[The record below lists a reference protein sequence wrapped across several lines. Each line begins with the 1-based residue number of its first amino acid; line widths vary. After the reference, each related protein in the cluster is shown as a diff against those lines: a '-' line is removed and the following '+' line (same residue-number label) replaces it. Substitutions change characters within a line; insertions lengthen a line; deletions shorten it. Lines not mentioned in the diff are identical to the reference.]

1 MAKGSGDFRP
11 VRGCEGRVNALS
23 VEKGDLLAIING
35 RMVHI
40 EKGKKDVQLPR
51 LPGGAV
57 ATDVI
62 LLEGKPYASSNLGV
76 FAWDGS
82 GWAKAGEGNHPVA
95 RLVKEKG
102 SLRVVT
108 RGAGSYILR

>member
-1 MAKGSGDFRP
+1 MAKGSGDFRS

-35 RMVHI
+35 RMVYI
-40 EKGKKDVQLPR
+40 KKGKKETQLPR

-62 LLEGKPYASSNLGV
+62 LLEGKPYAGSNLGV

-82 GWAKAGEGNHPVA
+82 RWARAGEGNHPVA
-95 RLVKEKG
+95 SLVKENG